1 MNHLSHLAIQIL
13 PLSRLISVVLCSRL
27 KMVRHDGKVAVVM
40 ETRLVTKA
48 GHAGAVGETGR
59 GGGEERKREARLNKH
74 KH

>member
-1 MNHLSHLAIQIL
+1 
-13 PLSRLISVVLCSRL
+13 
-27 KMVRHDGKVAVVM
+27 MVRHDGKVAVVM